1 VSHSVRLLAEWTAAF
16 PYDFRDERVMA
27 QVRQLT
33 QRCVAREPQRRVQ
46 VSLLLQTLLE
56 RLTTAERFEEFVQ
69 KSAASKIENLHNVKL
84 VSNTQIY
91 QSIPKIVYF
100 YAKKSRFAGLVEEN
114 HGFY

>member
-1 VSHSVRLLAEWTAAF
+1 MNAANLKVPGIWCFFFQNGCSVSHSVRLLAEWTAAF

-56 RLTTAERFEEFVQ
+56 RLTSAERFEEFVQ
-69 KSAASKIENLHNVKL
+69 KSAASKVDTLHNVQL
-84 VSNTQIY
+84 VSEHNIF
-91 QSIPKIVYF
+91 IF
-100 YAKKSRFAGLVEEN
+100 N
-114 HGFY
+114 

>member
-1 VSHSVRLLAEWTAAF
+1 VFFCPQNGCSVSHSVRLLAEWTAAF

-84 VSNTQIY
+84 VSNTNFC
-91 QSIPKIVYF
+91 YF
-100 YAKKSRFAGLVEEN
+100 RSPDG
-114 HGFY
+114 GFIC